1 MFKRKSSTALIIW
14 KLHSFHLKCG
24 IYTGDTENSKSV
36 REIVYAG
43 RKTQLRVQK
52 DMRGEKLDRNVIS
65 GFSLLDFRGKSQI
78 QLRRE
83 MKKSIWKQSSKVL
96 EVLQQIL
103 LVTEVSVWKHE
114 HG

>member
-1 MFKRKSSTALIIW
+1 
-14 KLHSFHLKCG
+14 
-24 IYTGDTENSKSV
+24 
-36 REIVYAG
+36 
-43 RKTQLRVQK
+43 
-52 DMRGEKLDRNVIS
+52 MRGGKLDRNVIS
-65 GFSLLDFRGKSQI
+65 GFPYFRGKSQI

-114 HG
+114 HGVRQSQSVGFIYGQYQLRTSQGYI